1 MREREPEVM
10 PLAIEKDLLRSHLFA
25 VVAAYDRAM
34 LDPAARIPTILHAA
48 IEAAKK
54 ALK

>member
-1 MREREPEVM
+1 MTESE
-10 PLAIEKDLLRSHLFA
+10 ALRSHIFA
-25 VVAAYDRAM
+25 VVSAYDRAL